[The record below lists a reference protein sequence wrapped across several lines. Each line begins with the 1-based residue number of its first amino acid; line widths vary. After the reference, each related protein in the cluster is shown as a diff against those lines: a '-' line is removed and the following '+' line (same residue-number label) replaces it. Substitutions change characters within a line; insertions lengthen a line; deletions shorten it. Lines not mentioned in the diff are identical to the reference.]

1 MLRNAQSETPVA
13 EFRREL
19 GNRIRLV
26 RKQKN
31 MTLAQLAQHLPISMQ
46 QLSKI
51 EKASVNANIDTIV
64 HIAHGL
70 GISPIELMPGYEQ
83 ISGRSSADDWDTD
96 RQRDVWDRIKN
107 LDLRTSM
114 RSLYEAAK
122 DHNP

>member
-19 GNRIRLV
+19 GNRIRLA

-31 MTLAQLAQHLPISMQ
+31 MTLAQLAQTLPISMQ

-64 HIAHGL
+64 HIARGL

-122 DHNP
+122 DHTP

>member
-19 GNRIRLV
+19 GNRIRLA

-31 MTLAQLAQHLPISMQ
+31 MTLAQLAQTLPISMQ

-64 HIAHGL
+64 HIANGL

-107 LDLRTSM
+107 LRTSM

-122 DHNP
+122 DHTP